1 MYRLPECNAIV
12 KSLSKNDSG
21 IVNSIS
27 LISIA
32 IMISDCFNR
41 LEVERVEAIFD
52 LVDFN
57 QAGKISLD
65 ELTILLISVANGITA
80 ILEKTDTPSE
90 EIITTLT
97 LNIYEKLKKAQNST
111 ISRQEFS
118 QWILSTLSGTS
129 SFKLPIS

>member
-21 IVNSIS
+21 IVNAISLLSIVIMMSESIS
-27 LISIA
+27 
-32 IMISDCFNR
+32 R
-41 LEVERVEAIFD
+41 LERERVDAIFE

-65 ELTILLISVANGITA
+65 ELTILFISVANGITA
-80 ILEKTDTPSE
+80 ILEMKDAPSE

-97 LNIYEKLKKAQNST
+97 LNMYEQLKKAHNST
-111 ISRQEFS
+111 ISKQEFTS
-118 QWILSTLSGTS
+118 WVLSTLSGT
-129 SFKLPIS
+129 